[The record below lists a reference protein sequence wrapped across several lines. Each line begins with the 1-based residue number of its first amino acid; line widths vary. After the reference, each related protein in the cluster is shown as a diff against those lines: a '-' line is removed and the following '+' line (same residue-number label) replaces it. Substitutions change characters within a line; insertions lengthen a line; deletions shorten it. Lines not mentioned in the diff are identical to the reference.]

1 LILTGLLLLVL
12 EFFVFPGVTIAGIGG
27 ALMIAAG
34 LILAYTSYGAPTGHF
49 VLALTLVAL
58 FGVIGMALRGKT
70 WNRLKLDTE
79 ISAKVETVPV
89 NLIHPGDRGITI
101 SRLNPVGKARIN
113 EQEVEAH
120 CPGNF
125 LEPRTEIE
133 IVKVLDT
140 HVIVKPIKQM

>member
-1 LILTGLLLLVL
+1 
-12 EFFVFPGVTIAGIGG
+12 
-27 ALMIAAG
+27 MIAAG

-79 ISAKVETVPV
+79 ISAKVESVPV